1 MRFSTKF
8 LSAVVLSTP
17 SWWTSAATRRAIA
30 TVMTAGVLFT
40 AGTVPMAPSA
50 VVPVAA
56 AADKDKADKDKSD
69 KDKADKNK
77 ARPIASPAPK
87 GPINNPVDAANAIV
101 KDISPLDELGR
112 PKPEILNS
120 MRALADQPGMDK
132 KIADLI
138 HSAVSYYEGEGEPGV
153 NMPALSDAPAIT
165 QFGWPAFA
173 GECIGGS
180 QNATGT
186 AFAVSGPAK
195 LPVPGVPE
203 NHTAFVFTAL
213 GTGALAEQQR
223 GEMTVQWVNMNTLKH
238 GVAPLKYNGIN
249 PSGPATVSGTAETG
263 RGTIVAWLSG
273 TINTKEKNAEGAETV
288 ANCTF
293 TPTAGIITN

>member
-1 MRFSTKF
+1 
-8 LSAVVLSTP
+8 
-17 SWWTSAATRRAIA
+17 
-30 TVMTAGVLFT
+30 MTAGVLFT

-101 KDISPLDELGR
+101 KDMSPLDELGR

-138 HSAVSYYEGEGEPGV
+138 RSAVSYYEGEGEPGV
-153 NMPALSDAPAIT
+153 NMPARLARFCRRVHWWVTKRHRHRLCGIRPGEASRARGAGKPHCLCVHRAGHWR
-165 QFGWPAFA
+165 FG
-173 GECIGGS
+173 G
-180 QNATGT
+180 ATT
-186 AFAVSGPAK
+186 
-195 LPVPGVPE
+195 
-203 NHTAFVFTAL
+203 
-213 GTGALAEQQR
+213 
-223 GEMTVQWVNMNTLKH
+223 W
-238 GVAPLKYNGIN
+238 
-249 PSGPATVSGTAETG
+249 
-263 RGTIVAWLSG
+263 
-273 TINTKEKNAEGAETV
+273 
-288 ANCTF
+288 
-293 TPTAGIITN
+293 

>member
-8 LSAVVLSTP
+8 LSAVVLPTP
-17 SWWTSAATRRAIA
+17 GWWTTAATRCAIA

-101 KDISPLDELGR
+101 KDMSPLDELGR

-120 MRALADQPGMDK
+120 MRALTDQPGMD
-132 KIADLI
+132 
-138 HSAVSYYEGEGEPGV
+138 
-153 NMPALSDAPAIT
+153 
-165 QFGWPAFA
+165 
-173 GECIGGS
+173 
-180 QNATGT
+180 
-186 AFAVSGPAK
+186 
-195 LPVPGVPE
+195 
-203 NHTAFVFTAL
+203 
-213 GTGALAEQQR
+213 
-223 GEMTVQWVNMNTLKH
+223 
-238 GVAPLKYNGIN
+238 
-249 PSGPATVSGTAETG
+249 
-263 RGTIVAWLSG
+263 
-273 TINTKEKNAEGAETV
+273 
-288 ANCTF
+288 
-293 TPTAGIITN
+293 

>member
-17 SWWTSAATRRAIA
+17 GWWTTAATRRAIA

-101 KDISPLDELGR
+101 KDMSPLDELGR

-138 HSAVSYYEGEGEPGV
+138 RSAVS
-153 NMPALSDAPAIT
+153 
-165 QFGWPAFA
+165 
-173 GECIGGS
+173 
-180 QNATGT
+180 
-186 AFAVSGPAK
+186 
-195 LPVPGVPE
+195 
-203 NHTAFVFTAL
+203 
-213 GTGALAEQQR
+213 
-223 GEMTVQWVNMNTLKH
+223 
-238 GVAPLKYNGIN
+238 
-249 PSGPATVSGTAETG
+249 
-263 RGTIVAWLSG
+263 
-273 TINTKEKNAEGAETV
+273 
-288 ANCTF
+288 
-293 TPTAGIITN
+293 

>member
-1 MRFSTKF
+1 LRN
-8 LSAVVLSTP
+8 
-17 SWWTSAATRRAIA
+17 RRI
-30 TVMTAGVLFT
+30 
-40 AGTVPMAPSA
+40 
-50 VVPVAA
+50 
-56 AADKDKADKDKSD
+56 
-69 KDKADKNK
+69 
-77 ARPIASPAPK
+77 
-87 GPINNPVDAANAIV
+87 
-101 KDISPLDELGR
+101 
-112 PKPEILNS
+112 
-120 MRALADQPGMDK
+120 
-132 KIADLI
+132 
-138 HSAVSYYEGEGEPGV
+138 
-153 NMPALSDAPAIT
+153 
-165 QFGWPAFA
+165 
-173 GECIGGS
+173 C
-180 QNATGT
+180 
-186 AFAVSGPAK
+186 PAK

>member
-17 SWWTSAATRRAIA
+17 GWWTTAATRRAIA

-101 KDISPLDELGR
+101 KDMSPLDELGR

-138 HSAVSYYEGEGEPGV
+138 RSAVSYYEGEGEPGV

-165 QFGWPAFA
+165 QFG
-173 GECIGGS
+173 
-180 QNATGT
+180 
-186 AFAVSGPAK
+186 
-195 LPVPGVPE
+195 
-203 NHTAFVFTAL
+203 
-213 GTGALAEQQR
+213 
-223 GEMTVQWVNMNTLKH
+223 
-238 GVAPLKYNGIN
+238 
-249 PSGPATVSGTAETG
+249 
-263 RGTIVAWLSG
+263 
-273 TINTKEKNAEGAETV
+273 
-288 ANCTF
+288 
-293 TPTAGIITN
+293 